1 MTNKSIL
8 IKDDRDM
15 ITYNK
20 EYQQFNLLSA
30 NNQLSLGVLP
40 SGHLVFYY
48 FGPKIGN
55 VDLRYV
61 AGDIKRASYLAD
73 TDGVKDFKLEQ
84 LPLVYPAY
92 GNPDLR
98 TPAFQL
104 SMADGSRI
112 SNFRYQSHKITK
124 KNELKEMPSTQHTN
138 AETLMIQLYDEAVQL
153 KLQLYISVFPEY
165 DVFTQNVALVNESSN
180 ELSIERMMSGNLD
193 FLTDKFELLTLGGA
207 WGRETHYNRRKL
219 YQGFQ
224 GVDSKRGAS
233 GHGQNPFIALLE
245 EGASE
250 NQGAIYSMNL
260 VYSGNFLA
268 LADVDM
274 HQNTRMQI
282 GINPFEFS
290 WRLKT
295 GATFETPEVVMVY
308 ANRGLNQLSQRYH
321 HFYTDCLI
329 PKTFANKVRPILMNN
344 WEATYFDFDKETIL
358 ALAKEGRALGM
369 ELFVLDDGWFG
380 KRDSDDSSLGD
391 WQPNSQKLGGS
402 LTQLISE
409 INQIGLDFGLWLEP
423 EMVSPESDLYRA
435 HPNWIIRV
443 ANQEPQQIRHQY
455 VLDLSKEAVQ
465 EYIIHFLDQL
475 LSENNISYLKWDMNR
490 NITDSGSDALGSEH
504 QKELSHRYILGLY
517 RILKTITQKYPQVL
531 LESCAGGGG
540 RFDPGMLAY
549 SPQIWT
555 SDDTDAIER
564 LSIQKGISLIYPQ
577 ASMSCHVSAVPNHQ
591 VGRITSLN
599 TRVIVAQQGNFGYE
613 LNLLELSSEEKD
625 EIKEHI
631 QEYKHI
637 RNTMQF
643 GKWQQLSVYDEQNEY
658 AWQQSDEE
666 KVIVSHVFIRAK
678 ANTVP
683 KRLKL
688 ISLTSGHYRLKK
700 TKQVYTDS
708 ELMQIGLPL
717 PKATQD
723 YFASRWILE
732 KISD

>member
-1 MTNKSIL
+1 
-8 IKDDRDM
+8 M

-20 EYQQFNLLSA
+20 EYQQFNLFSA
-30 NNQLSLGVLP
+30 NDQLSLGVLS

-48 FGPKIGN
+48 FGSKIGN
-55 VDLRYV
+55 VDLKYV
-61 AGDIKRASYLAD
+61 VGDIKRASYLAD

-84 LPLVYPAY
+84 MPLVYPAY
-92 GNPDLR
+92 GNPDMR
-98 TPAFQL
+98 TPAFQIAL
-104 SMADGSRI
+104 ADGTRI
-112 SNFRYQSHKITK
+112 SDFRYQNHEVTK
-124 KNELKEMPSTQHTN
+124 TWEPMEMPSAQHAN
-138 AETLMIQLYDEAVQL
+138 AETLKIRLSDEAA
-153 KLQLYISVFPEY
+153 KLQLEVCIRVFPDY
-165 DVFTQNVALVNESSN
+165 DVFTQNVTLLNESTN
-180 ELSIERMMSGNLD
+180 ELTIERMMSGNLD
-193 FLTDKFELLTLGGA
+193 FLTDKFDLLTLGGA
-207 WGRETHYNRRKL
+207 WGRETHYNRRRL
-219 YQGFQ
+219 HQGFQ

-245 EGASE
+245 EGTSE
-250 NQGAIYSMNL
+250 TQGAVYSMNL

-290 WRLKT
+290 WRLET
-295 GATFETPEVVMVY
+295 GATFQTPEVVMVY

-321 HFYTDCLI
+321 RFYTDCLI
-329 PKTFANKVRPILMNN
+329 PKTFAHKVRPILMNN

-358 ALAKEGRALGM
+358 ALAKEGQSLGM
-369 ELFVLDDGWFG
+369 ELFVLDDGWVG
-380 KRDSDDSSLGD
+380 KRDNDDSSLGD

-402 LTQLISE
+402 LTQLIAE
-409 INQIGLDFGLWLEP
+409 INQLGLDFGLWIEP
-423 EMVSPESDLYRA
+423 EMVSPNSELYRA
-435 HPNWIIRV
+435 HPDWIIRV
-443 ANQEPQQIRHQY
+443 ANQEPQQVRHQY
-455 VLDLSKEAVQ
+455 VLDLSKAAVQ
-465 EYIIHFLDQL
+465 EYIIHSLDLL

-490 NITDSGSDALGSEH
+490 NITDSGSDALGAEH

-517 RILKTITQKYPQVL
+517 RILATITKKYPQVL

-564 LSIQKGISLIYPQ
+564 LAIQKGTALIYPQ

-591 VGRITSLN
+591 VGRITSLT
-599 TRVIVAQQGNFGYE
+599 TRTIVAQQGNFGYE
-613 LNLLELSSEEKD
+613 LNLLELSAEEKA

-631 QEYKHI
+631 QEYKQI
-637 RNTMQF
+637 RHTMQF
-643 GKWQQLSVYDEQNEY
+643 GKWQQLPVYEEQNEY
-658 AWQQSDEE
+658 AWQQNDEE
-666 KVIVSHVFIRAK
+666 KVIVSHVYIRAK

-688 ISLTSGHYRLKK
+688 INLMPGRYRLAK
-700 TKQVYTDS
+700 TGQIYTDS